1 MDGFLLAYKEKGIT
15 SNKVVQQAKK
25 LLSLKKVGHLGTLDP
40 MAEGLLVLA
49 INRAT
54 RFSSFFLESDKSYE
68 AEICFGIKT
77 DTDDAMG
84 RVVEE
89 SSLIP
94 KESDIKKELNKFLG
108 ESLQNPPFF
117 SALKHKGKPLYK
129 YARDGEFISKPSRR
143 VNIYSINNFN
153 YFNNRCSFLK
163 HKGKPLY
170 KYARDG
176 EFISKPSRRVNIY
189 SINNFNYFN
198 NRCSFLIHC
207 SKGTYIRSIARDL
220 GDNLGSGGHL
230 SALKRVTQGEFNIEQ
245 SKLPSELEMKKI
257 ISIESAFQ
265 FFKEIKLNEEE
276 TKVFSNGGKLA
287 VENQQSNFFRI
298 YDFSNK
304 FLGLGVIADSQL
316 ALKRLV

>member
-49 INRAT
+49 VNRAT

-84 RVVEE
+84 KVVEE

-129 YARDGEFISKPSRR
+129 YARDGEFISKPPRR
-143 VNIYSINNFN
+143 VNIYSI
-153 YFNNRCSFLK
+153 K
-163 HKGKPLY
+163 
-170 KYARDG
+170 
-176 EFISKPSRRVNIY
+176 
-189 SINNFNYFN
+189 NFNYFN

-220 GDNLGSGGHL
+220 GDNLASGGHL

-245 SKLPSELEMKKI
+245 SKIPSELEMKKI

-287 VENQQSNFFRI
+287 VENQQSDFFRI

-304 FLGLGVIADSQL
+304 FLGLGVIVDSQL

>member
-143 VNIYSINNFN
+143 VNIYSI
-153 YFNNRCSFLK
+153 K
-163 HKGKPLY
+163 
-170 KYARDG
+170 
-176 EFISKPSRRVNIY
+176 
-189 SINNFNYFN
+189 NFNYFN

>member
-129 YARDGEFISKPSRR
+129 YARDGEFISKPPRR
-143 VNIYSINNFN
+143 VNIYSI
-153 YFNNRCSFLK
+153 K
-163 HKGKPLY
+163 
-170 KYARDG
+170 
-176 EFISKPSRRVNIY
+176 
-189 SINNFNYFN
+189 NFNYFN

-220 GDNLGSGGHL
+220 GDNLASGGHL

-245 SKLPSELEMKKI
+245 SKIPSELEMKKI

>member
-49 INRAT
+49 VNRAT

-129 YARDGEFISKPSRR
+129 YARDGEFISKPPRR
-143 VNIYSINNFN
+143 VNIYSI
-153 YFNNRCSFLK
+153 K
-163 HKGKPLY
+163 
-170 KYARDG
+170 
-176 EFISKPSRRVNIY
+176 
-189 SINNFNYFN
+189 NFNYFN

-245 SKLPSELEMKKI
+245 SKIPSELEMKKI

-287 VENQQSNFFRI
+287 VENQQSDFFRI